1 MMFKVQTINRHR
13 MKVDGEGVTTLVG
26 LYGCPLQCKYC
37 INETVLKEA
46 PYKEYTPD
54 ALLQVVMQDY
64 CYFVATNGGVTFG
77 GGESLLHSEVIQEFI
92 RILPEHVSVNL
103 ETSLN
108 VKQDAVIP
116 LLEPVNQFI
125 IDIKAMNEEI
135 YEEYTKL
142 SNQRVFEN
150 LQCIAERKLQHK
162 CRIRVPRI
170 PEFNDEA
177 DIENSVALLKEMGFE
192 NIEVFSYII
201 KKE

>member
-116 LLEPVNQFI
+116 LLEPVHQFI
-125 IDIKAMNEEI
+125 IDIKSMNGSI
-135 YEEYTKL
+135 YEAYTKL
-142 SNQRVFEN
+142 PNQRVLEN
-150 LQCIAERKLQHK
+150 LQYIAEHNYQHK

-177 DIENSVALLKEMGFE
+177 DIENSVSVLRNLGFE
-192 NIEVFSYII
+192 NIDVFSYII
-201 KKE
+201 KED